1 MPKWTLAPVT
11 PLSLYVKTP
20 KRRVTNA
27 ELCERLDSTPEWIE
41 ERVGI
46 RERRFMD
53 PEVGLAEFSAEA
65 VDKAIALAGLTP
77 GDIDVVISVTST
89 PDWFFP
95 SFGVT
100 VAGQA
105 GIATTR
111 IVDLTQTA
119 CAGAIYALY
128 TAGCLLQEPGLENA
142 LIVVADRYSSITD
155 PDDRRIRILFGD
167 AAAAMVVRRC
177 ESGGVL
183 GYDLGNQPS
192 GGARLPTPWHLRG
205 DSDSTELPRGP
216 YLHLDGRDVWQAA
229 VTLLPDSLL
238 RALSAAGV
246 KVEDVSGFALHQA
259 NVRMLESMTRTLGAD
274 PELVP
279 ITADTLGNTA
289 AVASLTALH
298 QLAQAGR
305 AKRRDVILM
314 GAIGAG
320 YMWGSVC
327 FELADDLR
335 VGSS

>member
-11 PLSLYVKTP
+11 PLSLYLKIP
-20 KRRVTNA
+20 DRRVTNA
-27 ELCERLDSTPEWIE
+27 ELCEQLDSTPEWIE

-53 PEVGLAEFSAEA
+53 PDVSLVDYSVEA
-65 VDKAIALAGLTP
+65 VEKSIELAGLTAD
-77 GDIDVVISVTST
+77 DIDVVISVTST

-95 SFGVT
+95 SFGVAI
-100 VAGQA
+100 AGEV

-119 CAGAIYALY
+119 CAGVIYAIY
-128 TAGCLLQEPGLENA
+128 TAGCLLQEPDLENA

-155 PDDRRIRILFGD
+155 PQNRRTRILFGD
-167 AAAAMVVRRC
+167 AAAAMVIRR
-177 ESGGVL
+177 SDTGGL
-183 GYDLGNQPS
+183 LSYDLGNQPA
-192 GGARLPTPWHLRG
+192 GGARLPTPWQLRG
-205 DSDSTELPRGP
+205 ATASTELPRGP

-246 KVEDVSGFALHQA
+246 KVADVSGFALHQA
-259 NVRMLESMTRTLGAD
+259 NVRMLESMTRTLGAN

-279 ITADTLGNTA
+279 VTADTLGNTA
-289 AVASLTALH
+289 AVAVLTSLH
-298 QLAQAGR
+298 RLAQSGQT
-305 AKRRDVILM
+305 KRRDVILM

-320 YMWGSVC
+320 YMWGSMC
-327 FELADDLR
+327 FELAEDLR
-335 VGSS
+335 VGSN